1 MTKLIQKK
9 DNPLLNLFMQNYTAQ
24 TSNEPF
30 HASSHT
36 QAPMTIVE
44 NEINEDQLGVEQLS
58 ELKGLSEVL
67 YNFAVEL
74 NNKVQKL
81 DALVDLQE
89 DFEEKHL
96 RLFYRFNNGINY
108 SSKPVVGQTVV
119 AEVSRATTN
128 AVEK

>member
-9 DNPLLNLFMQNYTAQ
+9 DNPLLNLFMQNYNAQ
-24 TSNEPF
+24 TSNEPLY
-30 HASSHT
+30 ASSHP

-108 SSKPVVGQTVV
+108 SSKPVVGQTGVN
-119 AEVSRATTN
+119 EVSRATTN